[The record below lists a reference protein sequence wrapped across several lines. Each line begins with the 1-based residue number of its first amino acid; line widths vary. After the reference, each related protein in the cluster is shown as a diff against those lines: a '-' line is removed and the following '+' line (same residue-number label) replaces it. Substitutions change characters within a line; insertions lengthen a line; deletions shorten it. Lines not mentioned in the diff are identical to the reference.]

1 MVIVRVSVFPES
13 GKVLGAKL
21 TQTAM
26 KFGIRSW
33 VISRGGRSASSIPCS
48 ADVYLWINQVIE
60 HVLAGGLF
68 SSRLGVRVFFLL
80 LSFFFIIVVPGI
92 WVKATLSYS

>member
-33 VISRGGRSASSIPCS
+33 VISRGGRSASSILCL
-48 ADVYLWINQVIE
+48 ADVYLWTNQVIE

-68 SSRLGVRVFFLL
+68 SSRLGVRVFLL